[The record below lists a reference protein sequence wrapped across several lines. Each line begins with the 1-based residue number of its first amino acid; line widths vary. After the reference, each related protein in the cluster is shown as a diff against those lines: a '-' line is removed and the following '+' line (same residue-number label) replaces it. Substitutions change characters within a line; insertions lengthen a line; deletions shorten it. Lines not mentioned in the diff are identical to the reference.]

1 MRKTQRSLWDW
12 PLMHMTETL
21 AQPQL
26 AMMRDSARI
35 FFIVLG
41 SVAIFTSGC
50 AARKKPAIPWSTA
63 VLVRPILLQRAAP
76 NIDVDDPVPDLRFE
90 IPPPPA
96 PLATRIAPARPRSVA
111 PATTQ
116 NAPVAKPD
124 TPQIVPGLS
133 TEESASLRQETD
145 RNLSSAERN
154 LAATAGKSLDATQAD
169 LASKV
174 SSFISDAREAG
185 RAGDWARARDLAKKA
200 QILSEEL
207 VGSL

>member
-1 MRKTQRSLWDW
+1 MD
-12 PLMHMTETL
+12 MTETS

-26 AMMRDSARI
+26 AVLRDSARI
-35 FFIVLG
+35 FLGLLG
-41 SVAIFTSGC
+41 SLAIFMSGC

-63 VLVRPILLQRAAP
+63 VLVRPILPQRATA
-76 NIDVDDPVPDLRFE
+76 NIDVDDPVHDLRFE

-96 PLATRIAPARPRSVA
+96 PLATRMAPARPRSVA
-111 PATTQ
+111 PSTNQ
-116 NAPVAKPD
+116 NAPATKPD

-145 RNLSSAERN
+145 KNLSGAEHN
-154 LAATAGKSLDATQAD
+154 LAATAGKPLNAAQSD

-174 SSFISDAREAG
+174 RSFISDAREAG

-200 QILSEEL
+200 QVLSEEL
-207 VGSL
+207 VGSV

>member
-1 MRKTQRSLWDW
+1 
-12 PLMHMTETL
+12 MHMTEAS

-26 AMMRDSARI
+26 AVIRDSARI
-35 FFIVLG
+35 LFSVLG
-41 SVAIFTSGC
+41 SVAIFMSGC

-63 VLVRPILLQRAAP
+63 VLVRPILPQRATP
-76 NIDVDDPVPDLRFE
+76 NTDVDDPVPDLRFE

-111 PATTQ
+111 PSTNQ
-116 NAPVAKPD
+116 NVPVAKPD

-145 RNLSSAERN
+145 RNLSSAQRN

-174 SSFISDAREAG
+174 SGFISDAREAG

-200 QILSEEL
+200 QVLSEEL